1 MCQIVPS
8 LHAFHCAV
16 LYLESHSY
24 VLGFLTTTSKNLTL
38 LGMELG
44 KNRSVRES
52 STEKVTACL
61 FLTVREN
68 ESPTVGSVLDKD
80 IPLLHMLIGFEL
92 DFTVTFSKL
101 KLLEVNMF
109 MFASRLGDA

>member
-1 MCQIVPS
+1 
-8 LHAFHCAV
+8 
-16 LYLESHSY
+16 
-24 VLGFLTTTSKNLTL
+24 
-38 LGMELG
+38 MELG

-68 ESPTVGSVLDKD
+68 ESPMVGSVLDKD
-80 IPLLHMLIGFEL
+80 IPLLHTLIGFEL